1 MKVMTLNTHS
11 WMEENPLNKLSE
23 IATWIANQ
31 EIEIIALQEIN
42 QLISTPIVE
51 PDDYFCPLADQVAIH
66 EDNFAY
72 LLVEELAKLG
82 VHYYWSWTY
91 AHIGYDIYEEG
102 LAILAKSPLQASAF
116 IASIE
121 KDPHKLARKQILAQL
136 NSSLGT
142 LTVLSGHYS
151 WAGVDGFDYEW
162 QQTVERLKE
171 QTTPLLLMGDFN
183 NPANTREHQMI
194 LDSPLQL
201 KDAFLAS
208 SNKEGEHT
216 VVKAIDGWSENTQ
229 KLRIDYVFLDK
240 MFHVKQYKVIFD
252 GKKQPMVS
260 DHAGLLVEFSK

>member
-11 WMEENPLNKLSE
+11 WMEENPLEKLTQ
-23 IATWIANQ
+23 IAEWIAKQ

-42 QLISTPIVE
+42 QLIDSPAITPNQ
-51 PDDYFCPLADQVAIH
+51 YFCPLDEQAPIH

-102 LAILAKSPLQASAF
+102 LAILAKNPIQPAAF

-121 KDPHKLARKQILAQL
+121 QDPKKLTRKQLVARL
-136 NSSLGT
+136 TSSVGV

-151 WAGVDGFDYEW
+151 WAGEEGFSYEW
-162 QQTVERLKE
+162 QQTIDYLKAE
-171 QTTPLLLMGDFN
+171 TNPLLFMGDFN
-183 NPANTREHQMI
+183 NPADTKEHQAI
-194 LDSPLQL
+194 LASPLQL
-201 KDAFLAS
+201 NDAFLVAQA
-208 SNKEGEHT
+208 KQGEHT

-229 KLRIDYVFLDK
+229 KLRIDYVFLDE

-252 GKKQPMVS
+252 GIKQPMVS
-260 DHAGLLVEFSK
+260 DHAGVLVEFAK